1 MKYILVRF
9 TFVNRR
15 NYLFTFSNCRHSAF
29 QVGWR
34 RPLKFITELLDVPLW
49 VEVKA
54 IVDEEPEEFKDI
66 PSSDGKSSV
75 WARQWSFVNV
85 ADFGEA
91 MFLNVEIQSSNFMV
105 VKIGKGIFV

>member
-1 MKYILVRF
+1 MSVRF
-9 TFVNRR
+9 TFVQAINRQ
-15 NYLFTFSNCRHSAF
+15 NYIFSNCRHSAF

-49 VEVKA
+49 VEVKP
-54 IVDEEPEEFKDI
+54 IVDEDPEEFNNI
-66 PSSDGKSSV
+66 PSSNGESSLL
-75 WARQWSFVNV
+75 ARRWSFVDV

-105 VKIGKGIFV
+105 VKIGKYILIFV